1 MPTLRLLYLCLSL
14 LLSLELGSTLTL
26 HHSKRRQRVLEELG
40 IVQIT
45 FSDEGERMKTF
56 ISTSQNL
63 GRARQCKS
71 IRGDMYVAE
80 TKIVSILQ
88 KHIHSKE
95 AKNI

>member
-1 MPTLRLLYLCLSL
+1 M
-14 LLSLELGSTLTL
+14 
-26 HHSKRRQRVLEELG
+26 EELG

-63 GRARQCKS
+63 GRARQCKN
-71 IRGDMYVAE
+71 IRRDMYVAE